1 MPLEDAAAMFA
12 DDKGSAQ
19 ALERYRNAAWYQSPY
34 VVVLDDGVAG
44 DTSKPRRLAV
54 VWYDVQFAKAG
65 FALQWLPSAAMPGS
79 GNAPIS
85 LPYPSGSAANVSVP
99 SGFPLSVEQCDG
111 VRVRVGVGSRPRRC
125 V

>member
-1 MPLEDAAAMFA
+1 
-12 DDKGSAQ
+12 
-19 ALERYRNAAWYQSPY
+19 
-34 VVVLDDGVAG
+34 
-44 DTSKPRRLAV
+44 
-54 VWYDVQFAKAG
+54 
-65 FALQWLPSAAMPGS
+65 MPGS

-99 SGFPLSVEQCDG
+99 SGLPLSVEQCDG